1 MKLKIFR
8 ANQIVLSIS
17 LITFALSR
25 KGSILHL
32 TANTLMSITLIVL
45 FWFVIYATSNFLE
58 LENQINEEIEN
69 EETDETDET

>member
-17 LITFALSR
+17 LITFALTG
-25 KGSILHL
+25 KGSIPHL
-32 TANTLMSITLIVL
+32 VADALMNITLIVM
-45 FWFVIYATSNFLE
+45 FWFIINATSNFLE

-69 EETDETDET
+69 DETLE

>member
-25 KGSILHL
+25 KDSILHL
-32 TANTLMSITLIVL
+32 AANTLMSITLIVM
-45 FWFVIYATSNFLE
+45 FWFIVNATSNFLE
-58 LENQINEEIEN
+58 LENKINEEIKN
-69 EETDETDET
+69 EETDETRE